1 MALWVKPAGVPG
13 AQYSALKGV
22 DLRATSVYDL
32 QARAVAEDKLDVPP
46 SRVTLRLVACS
57 ARPPSADD
65 EAAAVALDD
74 PSISLADAG
83 VTGTAWLLACVA
95 SPPTR
100 LLSVAS
106 RARGRPL
113 WSQWLINTQADLN
126 SRLAHGQLW
135 QMDAGG
141 KLIRSVAL
149 LPELSEDPAA
159 QYFYKDTLL
168 VESLDS
174 ATAAIASLARGTE
187 RESTRG
193 IAADALVQ
201 RTFGALTPLLGGE
214 PHEFDVGDKAFL
226 EVDGLLGTYDH
237 SWVLLNSAKLT
248 AGHTDVFEVMAA
260 ALKLHLLLHNEVTC
274 PQSLAA
280 YGRARVH
287 AFLSASHF
295 LPGVQ
300 ELAVQNGVTPVQCS
314 GARYHVPAHA
324 APSLPAI
331 DAADAPSRA
340 LV

>member
-13 AQYSALKGV
+13 AQYCAVKGV
-22 DLRATSVYDL
+22 DLQATTVYDL

-95 SPPTR
+95 TR

-106 RARGRPL
+106 RARGRQL
-113 WSQWLINTQADLN
+113 WSQWLISTQADLN

-168 VESLDS
+168 VESLDF
-174 ATAAIASLARGTE
+174 ATVAIANLASGAE

-260 ALKLHLLLHNEVTC
+260 ALKLHHLLHNEVTC
-274 PQSLAA
+274 PPSLAA

-300 ELAVQNGVTPVQCS
+300 ELAVQKGVTPVQCS